1 MHLAGMILIVLGAVV
16 AFIGE
21 LMLLAVAFRKSVWWF
36 LACILLAPVGG
47 LIFLILHWKEGK
59 KPLLITIVGIAIL
72 FFGVYVHDGF
82 SITSTLN

>member
-1 MHLAGMILIVLGAVV
+1 MQLAGIGIIAIGVIF

-21 LMLLAVAFRKSVWWF
+21 LMLLAVAFCRSIWWF
-36 LACILLAPVGG
+36 AACLFAPIDG

-59 KPLLITIVGIAIL
+59 KPFLITIVGIAIL

-82 SITSTLN
+82 SITSIAD